1 MHEPT
6 IDLKSISE
14 LQGFHF
20 IIPSYQ
26 RGYRWGKTQVE
37 NLLNDIWDFHASIRD
52 NEQKVGT
59 FYCLQPLVV
68 KKRND
73 SDHWEIIDGQQRLT
87 TVYLVMK
94 CFEKQLELIGV
105 QPYKISFETRAS
117 NNDAYLATLDDA
129 AATTNVD
136 IYHMSA
142 AVTTIREWF
151 KTNRKPQELLHWL
164 QTLTNN
170 NQAGKNTRFIWY
182 QIPQNEDPIDVF
194 TRLNVGKIQLTNS
207 ELVRALFLSK
217 SIVRAGETAAI
228 SNQLHIAENWDAYEQ
243 NLQKN
248 AFWYFIHDG
257 NNIPTNRIEYL
268 FEQLTEQ
275 FLAAKQEKPDW
286 QSDSNRIFHMYAE
299 RFGDSAIGHESSKT
313 MWDEIRTLYLTL
325 DEWYQDRT
333 LYHLVGFLLNDGT
346 PINVLRD
353 HAQQCKKAEF
363 SSYLKKTIYNS
374 VFGNLKSGSSLHE
387 NIDRVLDTY
396 SYQSSTE
403 RKKLRN
409 ILLLFNIATLLEN
422 TESNIRFAF
431 DSFKK
436 QKWDIEHIQ
445 PVADSRPERIEEQKQ
460 WVRNVFNLYCS
471 NTVVSQKFQNHAA
484 TRGIFERYAISEAGI
499 DDVELLFNNKHPDFF
514 ADFYNAVSALLGGTP
529 SSDTIE
535 NLTLLD
541 ETTNRSIQN
550 SMFPVK
556 RGRILELDKGGT
568 YIPLCTRNVFLKAYS
583 SQLDEMLYWS
593 QHDQDEYE
601 KAIKMTL
608 VKFFS

>member
-1 MHEPT
+1 MAEPT
-6 IDLKSISE
+6 IVLKSVSE
-14 LQGFHF
+14 LQKFHF
-20 IIPSYQ
+20 VIPSYQ

-52 NEQKVGT
+52 SDPKVGT

-68 KKRND
+68 KKRID
-73 SDHWEIIDGQQRLT
+73 DELWEIIDGQQRLT

-105 QPYKISFETRAS
+105 QPYKISFETRS
-117 NNDAYLATLDDA
+117 SSNDAYLETLNDADATK
-129 AATTNVD
+129 NVD

-151 KTNRKPQELLHWL
+151 RSKREPQELLHWL

-217 SIVRAGETAAI
+217 STVRAGETAAL
-228 SNQLHIAENWDAYEQ
+228 SNQLHIAENWDEYEQ
-243 NLQKN
+243 GLQKD
-248 AFWYFIHDG
+248 AFWYFVHDG
-257 NNIPTNRIEYL
+257 SNIPTNRIEFL
-268 FEQLTEQ
+268 FEQLTDQ
-275 FLAAKQEKPDW
+275 FLASKEVQPDW
-286 QSDSNRIFHMYAE
+286 HTDPNRIFHMYAE
-299 RFGDSAIGHESSKT
+299 RFGDSPLGHESSKN

-346 PINVLRD
+346 HINVLRD
-353 HAQQCKKAEF
+353 QALKCKKTEF
-363 SSYLKKTIYNS
+363 SAFLKGMIYNS
-374 VFGNLKSGSSLHE
+374 VFGSSKTGSSLQD
-387 NIDRVLDTY
+387 NIDQMLDAY
-396 SYQSSTE
+396 SYQSVPE
-403 RKKLRN
+403 RKKLRS

-422 TESNIRFAF
+422 SESNIRFAF
-431 DSFKK
+431 DSFKN

-445 PVADSRPERIEEQKQ
+445 PVTDSRPERVEEQKR
-460 WVRNVFNLYCS
+460 WVVNVFNLYHTN
-471 NTVVSQKFQNHAA
+471 NTLKEKFLNHDDMHNL
-484 TRGIFERYAISEAGI
+484 FERYAIPEAGI
-499 DDVELLFNNKHPDFF
+499 SNIDAFFNNKHPEFF
-514 ADFYNAVSALLGGTP
+514 TDFYSAVTTILGGTP

-541 ETTNRSIQN
+541 ESTNRSYQN

-556 RGRILELDKGGT
+556 RGRILELDRGGT

-583 SQLDEMLYWS
+583 SQLDEMLFWS

-601 KAIKMTL
+601 RAIKKTL
-608 VKFFS
+608 VQFFS